1 MFTDMVGYTALGQR
15 NESLSLALLDEQRKI
30 VRPVLARHSGREVK
44 TIGDAFLVEFPN
56 AVDAVRCAYD
66 IQRAIREFNLSL
78 AQERRIYLRIGV
90 HVGEIVGTDS
100 DISGDT
106 VNVAS
111 RIEPLSDD
119 GGVCV
124 TRPVYDFVKGK
135 VDIPLSNVGLRS
147 LKNVAEPVEVYKMV
161 MPWAPEAVSLGQPD
175 KNRVAVL
182 PFANMSPD
190 PADEYFSDGMTEELI
205 STVSRIEG
213 LKVIARTSVMSYK
226 GERKRIPEIA
236 RELEVGTILEGS
248 VRKSG
253 TRVRITAQLIDAR
266 TSNHLWAESYDRDMS
281 DVFAIQTEVASKVAG
296 ALSRDV
302 FSGPHSKTKVD
313 VESYTMYLKALQ
325 SYHES
330 TESGLR
336 DAINLL
342 ELALSKDPSFVRA
355 YAGLAAAWGRMA
367 QGGYEEFT
375 IALNKAE
382 AAARKAVEIGPDW
395 AESHEAVAIVKWYQ
409 DNGTA
414 AIAEAERAV
423 RINPNLPES
432 YYALGM
438 SYATRAQLEYGAQF
452 LKKAYELDP
461 LSLTVAHGLALVLA
475 LAGEESEALAVWN
488 RLLKLSPTNPRVY
501 DGLAEFYMLRRD
513 FDKAQEMLSTG
524 LRINP
529 TEYRLR
535 LNQGILFALT
545 GHKELAL
552 GQLENIMQEKSESPR
567 LYGQMFIHAAL
578 GENDKAL
585 NALAKGA
592 GQYVWPALILSLP
605 VFEGVRKDPRF
616 TEFCIMKDLPV
627 PPVH

>member
-15 NESLSLALLDEQRKI
+15 NESLSLALVEEQRKVI
-30 VRPVLARHSGREVK
+30 RPILSKHSGREVK
-44 TIGDAFLVEFPN
+44 TMGDAFLVEFPN

-78 AQERRIYLRIGV
+78 ASDKRIHLRVGV
-90 HVGEIVGTDS
+90 HVGEVVESQG
-100 DISGDT
+100 DISGDA

-111 RIEPLSDD
+111 RIEPIAED

-124 TRPVYDFVKGK
+124 THQVYDFVRNK
-135 VDIPLSNVGLRS
+135 VDIPLSSLGPKS
-147 LKNVAEPVEVYKMV
+147 LKNVSEPVEIYKMV
-161 MPWAPEAVSLGQPD
+161 MPWTSEEAVSSRELD

-253 TRVRITAQLIDAR
+253 NRLRITAQLIDAR
-266 TSNHLWAESYDRDMS
+266 TSNHLWAESYDREMS
-281 DVFAIQTEVASKVAG
+281 DVFAIQTEVASKVAE

-302 FSGPHSKTKVD
+302 FSGPHGKMKVD
-313 VESYTMYLKALQ
+313 VEAYTMYLKALQ

-342 ELALSKDPSFVRA
+342 ELALSKDPGFVRA

-367 QGGYEEFT
+367 QGGYEEFV

-382 AAARKAVEIGPDW
+382 DAARKAVEIGPDW

-409 DNGTA
+409 DNGMA

-423 RINPNLPES
+423 HINPNLSES
-432 YYALGM
+432 YYAIGM
-438 SYATRAQLEYGAQF
+438 SYATLARLDIGVQF
-452 LKKAYELDP
+452 LRKAYELDP
-461 LSLTVAHGLALVLA
+461 LSLSIAHGLALVLA
-475 LAGEESEALAVWN
+475 LAGDESEAFAVWN
-488 RLLKLSPTNPRVY
+488 RLLRFNPANPRVY
-501 DGLAEFYMLRRD
+501 DGLAEFYMLHRD

-535 LNQGILFALT
+535 LNQGILFAMT
-545 GHKELAL
+545 GQKELAL

-567 LYGQMFIHAAL
+567 LYGQMYIRAAL

-585 NALAKGA
+585 DALMEGA
-592 GQYVWPALILSLP
+592 DQYVWPALILSLP

-616 TEFCIMKDLPV
+616 TEFCVMKNLPI
-627 PPVH
+627 PS